1 MLPGVN
7 EPKIPFAP
15 PLYRCRKSK
24 LSYPGKLNGRL
35 DKPFWDQVAPIVD
48 FQDIEGGANPLPAK
62 QTEVRMTWDD
72 ENLYI
77 GARLMEDQIWATV
90 QERDQV
96 IFVDNDF
103 EVFLSPKHSTH
114 RYYEIEMNAAYAVWD
129 LMMLKPNRDLVNRII
144 SWDIQGLETAVYI
157 DGELNDPNADN
168 KFWSLEI
175 KIPWFSLRECEA
187 DECYPTH
194 IVPDLGEV
202 WRINFSR
209 VEYDV
214 EVKDGKYEKRKDPK
228 SQTYLPEHNWVWAPT
243 GAIDIH
249 MPEMWGYLFFADA
262 EDQVEFV
269 LPANEKIA
277 WELRKL
283 YYRQRNYGVRFGKY
297 TTDFAQLKENDV
309 WTIDP
314 QIDVT
319 PSLFEIS
326 TATQSGRLHIRE
338 DGLIWATKTN
348 DVF

>member
-15 PLYRCRKSK
+15 PVYICRKSK
-24 LSYPGKLNGRL
+24 LPYPGKLTGRL
-35 DKPFWDQVAPIVD
+35 DKAFWDQAEPIVN
-48 FQDIEGGANPLPAK
+48 FHDIEGDVKPAPAK
-62 QTEVRMTWDD
+62 HTEVRLTWDD
-72 ENLYI
+72 ECLYI
-77 GARLMEDQIWATV
+77 GARLMDDQIWATV
-90 QERDQV
+90 QQRDKV

-103 EVFLSPKHSTH
+103 EVFLLPKHNTH
-114 RYYEIEMNAAYAVWD
+114 RYYEIEMNAANAVWD

-144 SWDIQGLETAVYI
+144 AWDIHGLETAVYI
-157 DGELNDPNADN
+157 DGELNNPNAAN

-187 DECYPTH
+187 DECYPSH
-194 IVPDLGEV
+194 ITPDLGEL
-202 WRINFSR
+202 WRMNFSR

-214 EVKDGKYEKRKDPK
+214 DIINGKYEKRKDAK
-228 SQTYLPEHNWVWAPT
+228 NGKDLPEHNWVWAPT

-249 MPEMWGYLFFADA
+249 MPEMWGYLLFAGAD
-262 EDQVEFV
+262 EQLEFAP
-269 LPANEKIA
+269 PADEKVA

-297 TTDFAQLKENDV
+297 TTDFDQLKEDDT

-319 PSLFEIS
+319 PNLFEIS
-326 TATQSGRLHIRE
+326 AATQSGRLHIRE
-338 DGLIWATKTN
+338 DGLLWKTESK
-348 DVF
+348 DM